1 MAIVVV
7 SRWKGSY
14 EQALPILREAS
25 PIMKEVGAT
34 SVVAGVCHAGPET
47 SQSLSLDEIMA
58 LPPDLIYTAVT
69 YPDWATFG
77 RVRENAEFRRVL
89 AEFLKVVE
97 VHDRSFIDGEE
108 L

>member
-1 MAIVVV
+1 VAIVVV

-25 PIMKEVGAT
+25 LIMKEAGAT

-47 SQSLSLDEIMA
+47 SLSLTLDEIMA
-58 LPPDLIYTAVT
+58 LPRDLIYAAVT
-69 YPDWATFG
+69 YPDWATYG
-77 RVRENAEFRRVL
+77 RLRENASFRRVY

-97 VHDRSFIDGEE
+97 VHDRSFIVGEE

>member
-25 PIMKEVGAT
+25 PLMKETGAT
-34 SVVAGVCHAGPET
+34 SVMAGVCHAGPDT
-47 SQSLSLDEIMA
+47 G
-58 LPPDLIYTAVT
+58 LIYTAST
-69 YPDWATFG
+69 YPDWATYG
-77 RVRENAEFRRVL
+77 RVRGNAEFRRVL

-97 VHDRSFIDGEE
+97 VHDRSIIEGEE

>member
-7 SRWKGSY
+7 SRWKGNY

-25 PIMKEVGAT
+25 PIMKEAGAT

-47 SQSLSLDEIMA
+47 N
-58 LPPDLIYTAVT
+58 LIHTAVT
-69 YPDWATFG
+69 YPDWATYG
-77 RVRENAEFRRVL
+77 RVRENASFRRVL

-97 VHDRSFIDGEE
+97 VHDRSFIVGEE

>member
-25 PIMKEVGAT
+25 PLMKEAGAT
-34 SVVAGVCHAGPET
+34 SVMAGVCHAGPDT
-47 SQSLSLDEIMA
+47 G
-58 LPPDLIYTAVT
+58 LIYTATT
-69 YPDWATFG
+69 YPYWAAYG
-77 RVRENAEFRRVL
+77 KVRGNAKFRRVL

-97 VHDRSFIDGEE
+97 VHDRSIIEGEE

>member
-7 SRWKGSY
+7 SRWKGNY

-25 PIMKEVGAT
+25 RIMKETGAT
-34 SVVAGVCHAGPET
+34 SVRAGVCHSGPGT
-47 SQSLSLDEIMA
+47 G
-58 LPPDLIYTAVT
+58 LIHTAT
-69 YPDWATFG
+69 TFPDWATYG
-77 RVRENAEFRRVL
+77 RLRENAKFRGVL

-97 VHDRSFIDGEE
+97 VHDRSIIEGKE

>member
-25 PIMKEVGAT
+25 PILKREGAI
-34 SVVAGVCHAGPET
+34 SVRAGVCHSGPGT
-47 SQSLSLDEIMA
+47 G
-58 LPPDLIYTAVT
+58 LICTAVT
-69 YPDWATFG
+69 FPDWAAYG
-77 RVRENAEFRRVL
+77 RVQQNAEFRQVL
-89 AEFLKVVE
+89 AEFLKVAE
-97 VHDRSFIDGEE
+97 VHDRSFIIGEE